1 MCEFISVSSILF
13 HLSTCLFWDQ
23 CHAVFNHNCSVVQL
37 EVTHGDST
45 RGSIIVENSFCCP
58 HFFWLFVCL
67 SLFCFVLFLLFQM
80 NLQLPFLTL
89 KNWVGTWCLLHWTC
103 KLLLTRWP
111 FLVYQSC
118 QFMNMED
125 LHLLRSSLISFFTD
139 LKFVSCRSWVP

>member
-1 MCEFISVSSILF
+1 MCELISVPSILF
-13 HLSTCLFWDQ
+13 HWSICLSLYQ
-23 CHAVFNHNCSVVQL
+23 YHAVFNHICSVVQL
-37 EVTHGDST
+37 EVTHGDSN
-45 RGSIIVENSFCCP
+45 RGSFIVESSFIYH
-58 HFFWLFVCL
+58 HFLVV
-67 SLFCFVLFLLFQM
+67 FVLFLLFQM